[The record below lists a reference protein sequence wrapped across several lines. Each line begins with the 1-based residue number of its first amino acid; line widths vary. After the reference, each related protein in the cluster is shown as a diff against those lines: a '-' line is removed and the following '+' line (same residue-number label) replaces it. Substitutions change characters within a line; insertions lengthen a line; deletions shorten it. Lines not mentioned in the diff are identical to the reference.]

1 MSTFTVTAALPTTL
15 RHLMT
20 CEHAPL
26 PTTHDTALPTLLV
39 AKVTLISKLSRP
51 HIHQPSSVTNNSLF
65 STTRRFHPSIVGICS
80 KLSRPAP
87 LMDDRS
93 VTALIE
99 RP

>member
-39 AKVTLISKLSRP
+39 GTITLMSKVSQSNF
-51 HIHQPSSVTNNSLF
+51 HQSTSATNNTSSATTRWFDRSIAGILFAIEPLCGRGDMIAPSS
-65 STTRRFHPSIVGICS
+65 R
-80 KLSRPAP
+80 
-87 LMDDRS
+87 
-93 VTALIE
+93 
-99 RP
+99 